1 MNPETAIDASRE
13 ALKVCMLVG
22 GPILA
27 ICLIVGLLMGLAQA
41 MSHIQDQAI
50 ATVPKILAILVAV
63 GLMLP
68 WMSETMAE
76 FSKEQFGKPFLG
88 QASGFPTSTA
98 VSTKE
103 KASPLIATPS
113 KTEPN
118 TYYPQLNAAPLRSS
132 SFQKA
137 SFERKVETVPATNF
151 KLPSFKL
158 PSVKLPVTKPIET
171 SPNPFSLPSFRFS
184 RSDTDTTEG

>member
-13 ALKVCMLVG
+13 ALKVCMMVG

-88 QASGFPTSTA
+88 RANAFQMSVPTESQPA
-98 VSTKE
+98 
-103 KASPLIATPS
+103 PLIVTPTT
-113 KTEPN
+113 TEPG
-118 TYYPQLNAAPLRSS
+118 TYYPQLNAAPLKAAPVNAALPKASPFRR
-132 SFQKA
+132 A
-137 SFERKVETVPATNF
+137 SFEQQVEPPAETKF
-151 KLPSFKL
+151 SLPQS
-158 PSVKLPVTKPIET
+158 SPVEA
-171 SPNPFSLPSFRFS
+171 SPNPFTLPSFRFS
-184 RSDTDTTEG
+184 RRDHDTSEG